1 MTGMMSDVVMK
12 AVWEEKKLG
21 DVCEV
26 IAGQSPESEYYNND
40 GNGLPFYQ
48 GKIEFTE
55 KYIGSPKVWT
65 SKITKEA
72 IDGDILLSVRA
83 PVGPTNFA
91 TQKICIGRG
100 LAAIRATKNVD
111 REFLFYFM
119 KHHENKIES
128 NDGAVFKSINK
139 TQIKNI
145 SIPLP
150 PLSEQK
156 EIVNALDEMF
166 AKIDKAK
173 ANIEKN
179 IDNVGELFQ
188 SKLNEVFSE
197 KGDGW
202 INKKLGDVCSFDKS
216 VDTNQKLMYVGLEN
230 IESNTGK
237 FIKNSSQSDA
247 ISSTFHFNNRHLLYG
262 RLRPYLNKVFLPDFE
277 GRCSTEI
284 FPILVND
291 NITREFLYYWFTSEK
306 IVKKIDSTRTG
317 ARMPRANMNEVLTFE
332 IPIPPLS
339 EQKEIVDN
347 LNRLKEQ
354 TDALKEKYTQKL
366 LDLEELKKSVL
377 EKAFRGELIKS

>member
-202 INKKLGDVCSFDKS
+202 INKKLSDVCSFDKS

-366 LDLEELKKSVL
+366 LDLEELKKSCT
-377 EKAFRGELIKS
+377 